1 MGRTVLGEAWSV
13 GGTRSRVERASQ
25 AATKNQRPGVRERG
39 GPEQRQVQHE
49 RLRACVRVLR
59 GGARAWQN
67 LSNGTQYKFTES
79 TGRSMNSAIM
89 SEIGDK

>member
-1 MGRTVLGEAWSV
+1 MRSTKQPLAPPVCQTQLLRAKRQHNPGNV
-13 GGTRSRVERASQ
+13 G
-25 AATKNQRPGVRERG
+25 ERG
-39 GPEQRQVQHE
+39 GPEHRQVQHE
-49 RLRACVRVLR
+49 RGWGYVWVLR

-79 TGRSMNSAIM
+79 TGRYMNSAIM